1 MNKKNVKNILVESRI
16 KDSNTVIFYYQV
28 YMLNNFFEIENN
40 GKMMKFERRFTNFK
54 QKMEKENQRKK
65 IKVGGNIRGKKS

>member
-1 MNKKNVKNILVESRI
+1 
-16 KDSNTVIFYYQV
+16 
-28 YMLNNFFEIENN
+28 MLNNLFEIENN
-40 GKMMKFERRFTNFK
+40 GKMMKFERSFTNIK